1 MKDCARRFVLKL
13 YRHEASRGLFAT
25 AELLVL
31 TQCMHASYLALELFF
46 LGVSQSVILVVSLL
60 VKSFAAVF
68 TDERLDPL
76 MDPHVRIEGRGTV
89 KRLATRATNMRLFC
103 GVDDFVPTQ
112 RRRLS
117 KPLIAHLHQRTESIY
132 DSQHFIS
139 SSSIDRQKNT
149 LQKTLS
155 STLQSCSCAP
165 LCKRRLFHSSRIRD
179 SSF

>member
-1 MKDCARRFVLKL
+1 
-13 YRHEASRGLFAT
+13 
-25 AELLVL
+25 
-31 TQCMHASYLALELFF
+31 MHASYLALELFF

-139 SSSIDRQKNT
+139 SSSIDRQKIHCRKHYTVLCRVTAWRQCASVDCSIVREFVT
-149 LQKTLS
+149 LGWAIL
-155 STLQSCSCAP
+155 
-165 LCKRRLFHSSRIRD
+165 RLHLHRQWRFSKKLTSNNKM
-179 SSF
+179 